1 MLILK
6 LKTAFL
12 FLHQIIQD
20 VIYVK
25 KDFIQQ
31 MITKNVNHVH
41 LTVEDVVI
49 QTHVSC
55 VKMAIME
62 VSVNQMKTINKKN

>member
-12 FLHQIIQD
+12 FLHRIIQD

-62 VSVNQMKTINKKN
+62 VNVNQMKTIIKKN

>member
-12 FLHQIIQD
+12 FLHRIIQD

-31 MITKNVNHVH
+31 MTIQNVNNVH
-41 LTVEDVVI
+41 LTVEDAAI
-49 QTHVSC
+49 QIHVSY

-62 VSVNQMKTINKKN
+62 VNVNQMKTIIKKN